1 MDILSPVTYCIAT
14 CVFLVRL
21 LRIDENAGASY
32 EMSGSVASA
41 AYQEKTTDSAGTKLA
56 GALANA
62 LVFVTFVAVAT
73 TIIFCLFKHGCS
85 KVIWAYMGVSGLV
98 VFGGLGGALGAQ
110 VLQALDIPCD
120 VVTFAVCAVNFSVVG
135 VLAVFFVPAPI
146 AVKQG
151 YLVAIASMVAF
162 YFTRMAEWSTWVLLC
177 AMALYDLFAVLTPV
191 GPLKAIVELAQE
203 RDEEIPALVYAA
215 RPRRMRRVRT
225 RAGGR
230 GAGGGG
236 GGGGGAGGEGGGDV
250 AAAGAGAVAGG
261 ANERQPLLRPPSASA
276 MDDAGG
282 TFADQDD
289 DDDGGGGGG
298 GGVRIKDGMKLG
310 LGDFIFYAVLV
321 GRAAMYD
328 LFVALLCYLAV
339 AGGLV
344 YTLVELGRRR
354 RALPALPASIASGV
368 AAYLAGR
375 YVLEPMIYD
384 GLRASSLE

>member
-1 MDILSPVTYCIAT
+1 M
-14 CVFLVRL
+14 
-21 LRIDENAGASY
+21 
-32 EMSGSVASA
+32 
-41 AYQEKTTDSAGTKLA
+41 
-56 GALANA
+56 
-62 LVFVTFVAVAT
+62 
-73 TIIFCLFKHGCS
+73 
-85 KVIWAYMGVSGLV
+85 
-98 VFGGLGGALGAQ
+98 
-110 VLQALDIPCD
+110 
-120 VVTFAVCAVNFSVVG
+120 
-135 VLAVFFVPAPI
+135 
-146 AVKQG
+146 
-151 YLVAIASMVAF
+151 
-162 YFTRMAEWSTWVLLC
+162 
-177 AMALYDLFAVLTPV
+177 
-191 GPLKAIVELAQE
+191 
-203 RDEEIPALVYAA
+203 
-215 RPRRMRRVRT
+215 
-225 RAGGR
+225 
-230 GAGGGG
+230 
-236 GGGGGAGGEGGGDV
+236 